1 MLCLG
6 IIFQCHLHILI
17 SFSDFFMVSHSVKN
31 SVLFSFFD
39 ITVFR
44 HITDVTEWCEIFLQ
58 GVPETISNLSKA
70 DIKIWILTGDKQ
82 ETAIN
87 IGILD

>member
-17 SFSDFFMVSHSVKN
+17 SFSDFF